1 MAIES
6 PVAQS
11 AATRTFPYALLR
23 AGFPYYTTLGMRR
36 VTTAAMDIAVG
47 GEGRFYVIC
56 RDDGQGGLIR
66 RSNWDDEDLGTISGA
81 GTEPGKLMWP
91 VQLILDKNENLYVS
105 DEGAHRISAFN
116 RDGELLGHWGEYGTG
131 PGQLNRP
138 SGIAF
143 DADENILVVDTQNHR
158 VQKFSK
164 DGQSISSFGERG
176 TGPGQFEQPWGIT
189 VDQFGDVYVGDW
201 GNDRVQKLTA
211 DGKPLLSMGRSGSGE
226 GELNRPAGVAVDAH
240 GDVYVADRGNHRV
253 CMFDKTGRYV
263 ERFVGD
269 ATISKSGRAYILAN
283 PKVLRGRE
291 MTTLEIQKRLRGPAS
306 VRVDGDLL
314 YIPDF
319 GSHRVQVYKKE
330 AYVLTENDIWPEQNH
345 PFLYNV

>member
-6 PVAQS
+6 PVERS
-11 AATRTFPYALLR
+11 TATSTFPYALLR
-23 AGFPYYTTLGMRR
+23 AGFPYHTTLGMRR
-36 VTTAAMDIAVG
+36 VTTACMDIALG
-47 GEGRFYVIC
+47 GERRFYAIC

-91 VQLILDKNENLYVS
+91 VQVILDGAENLYVS
-105 DEGAHRISAFN
+105 DEGTHRISAFS
-116 RDGELLGHWGEYGTG
+116 REGELLGHWGEHGSG
-131 PGQLNRP
+131 PGQLDRP

-143 DADENILVVDTQNHR
+143 DADENVLVVDTRNHR
-158 VQKFSK
+158 VQKFAK
-164 DGQSISSFGERG
+164 DGRYISSFGEYG
-176 TGPGQFEQPWGIT
+176 TGPGQFDQPWGIAI
-189 VDQFGDVYVGDW
+189 DPFGDVYIGDW

-211 DGKPLLSMGRSGSGE
+211 DGKPLLSMGRSGSGD
-226 GELNRPAGVAVDAH
+226 GELRRPAGVAVDPH
-240 GDVYVADRGNHRV
+240 GDIYVADRGNHRV

-263 ERFVGD
+263 EKFIGD
-269 ATISKSGRAYILAN
+269 ATISKSGRKYILAN

-306 VRVDGDLL
+306 VRVVDDLL

-319 GSHRVQVYKKE
+319 GSHRIQVYKKE
-330 AYVLTENDIWPEQNH
+330 AYVLTEADIWPEQNH